1 MSKEVLFISESEI
14 SKITN
19 MQMALDCIEDAFQAF
34 SRGEIYN
41 FPRYRLPTSEGK
53 YNFMSASWIKKGF
66 AANKSY
72 VSHKN
77 GIDFNV
83 MLYDASGKGLIAII
97 QANLLGQIR
106 TGAAS
111 GIATKYLS
119 KKNSK
124 VFGIVGSG
132 YQSQTQ
138 LESVINVRDIK
149 EIYVYSRDK
158 NNRELF
164 SNKMSEKLGISIN
177 PINYQEFINIDF
189 DILTT
194 VTNSITPVITK
205 EMLTSGM
212 HINAAGNNSWEKS
225 EVDIDVIS
233 YSEHIIC
240 DEIEQ
245 AKIECGELMKAFEK
259 GVFNWEESFSLSE
272 IVSGKHKLRNNDTDI
287 TVFESQGLAL
297 EDLAMAIEIYKIA
310 LENNFGKVIKI

>member
-1 MSKEVLFISESEI
+1 MPKKVLFISESEV
-14 SKITN
+14 SKVTN
-19 MQMALDCIEDAFQAF
+19 MQMALNCIDNAFQAF

-53 YNFMSASWIKKGF
+53 YNFMSASWIEKGY

-72 VSHKN
+72 VSYKN

-83 MLYDASGKGLIAII
+83 MLYDAHGKGLIAII
-97 QANLLGQIR
+97 EANLLGQIR

-149 EIYVYSRDK
+149 ETYVYSRNK
-158 NNRELF
+158 KNREIF
-164 SNKMSEKLGISIN
+164 ANQMSEKFGISIK
-177 PINYQEFINIDF
+177 PLSYEEFIKIDF

-194 VTNSITPVITK
+194 VTNSITPVVTK
-205 EMLTSGM
+205 KMLTPGM

-233 YSEHIIC
+233 SSEHIIC

-245 AKIECGELMKAFEK
+245 ARIECGELIRAYEK

-272 IVSGKHKLRNNDTDI
+272 IVSGKHKLRKNDKDI
-287 TVFESQGLAL
+287 TLFESQGLAL

-310 LENNFGKVIKI
+310 IENNFGKIIKI

>member
-1 MSKEVLFISESEI
+1 M
-14 SKITN
+14 
-19 MQMALDCIEDAFQAF
+19 
-34 SRGEIYN
+34 
-41 FPRYRLPTSEGK
+41 
-53 YNFMSASWIKKGF
+53 
-66 AANKSY
+66 
-72 VSHKN
+72 
-77 GIDFNV
+77 
-83 MLYDASGKGLIAII
+83 
-97 QANLLGQIR
+97 
-106 TGAAS
+106 
-111 GIATKYLS
+111 S